1 MTQRE
6 IWYMSRLR
14 RLPIRRLLA
23 GLLAA
28 GPAVLVLVAWHVT
41 SSRPGLLEAI
51 SDGFV
56 AYLPL
61 DVFETGVQTFG
72 PLAKGL
78 LYFGVASGVLGAG
91 MVVGVAALRVTAT
104 RRPIQASGMIAL
116 ASFFAA
122 ELLVLPIFRAGFFGS
137 DLDYDR
143 IALHLPVG
151 LASLAYGLMLVG
163 LRETLL
169 GAAARGSAG
178 AAAASSPEG
187 LLALAGQSMAAG
199 STAASA
205 SGPAMVR
212 EARDGRA
219 EQGALTRRL
228 FLARTLIA
236 VGVASLAG
244 SLVGVVSQVVSAA
257 RHGPSVARGDFAPG
271 GFGPTPALTPVAD
284 FYTVNKNVLPTTVDG
299 ASWALEIDGLVD
311 RPQKLTLDE
320 LRTMPAQIAYRTLEC
335 ISTNIVR
342 GDHLISNQKWRG
354 VRVSDLLDRASPTPE
369 ARYIHW
375 VADDGYTESLP
386 IDVAR
391 DVDTWIAY
399 EMGDA
404 PLTVEHGFPVRV
416 LIAGRFGMK
425 QPKWLRKMTLSD
437 RDDAGYWEVR
447 GWNQEAVVRTMS
459 RVDFPVEGATVP
471 VGAPFDINGI
481 AFSGDRGVLRVEV
494 SPEGRANWQAAE
506 LEDAALAPLGPLTWV
521 RWRARVS
528 LSKAGPATILVR
540 ATDGTGATQEGTE
553 TPSLPSG
560 ATGWHRIEVFATA

>member
-1 MTQRE
+1 MA
-6 IWYMSRLR
+6 RLR
-14 RLPIRRLLA
+14 RTSIQRLLA
-23 GLLAA
+23 GMLAV
-28 GPAVLVLVAWHVT
+28 GPAVLVLVVWHVA

-61 DVFETGVQTFG
+61 DVFEAGTQQFG

-78 LYFGVASGVLGAG
+78 LYFGVTSGVLGAG
-91 MVVGVAALRVTAT
+91 MVIGVAALRLTAT
-104 RRPIQASGMIAL
+104 RRPIEAMGAIAL
-116 ASFFAA
+116 GGFFAT

-143 IALHLPVG
+143 IALHLPVV
-151 LASLAYGLMLVG
+151 LASLVYGLVLVG

-169 GAAARGSAG
+169 GGVPHGPAG
-178 AAAASSPEG
+178 ASEASSPEG
-187 LLALAGQSMAAG
+187 SLASTGPSMAEG

-205 SGPAMVR
+205 IGPAMVR

-219 EQGALTRRL
+219 DQGGSLTRRL
-228 FLARTLIA
+228 FLGRTLVA
-236 VGVASLAG
+236 VGVGSLAG
-244 SLVGVVSQVVSAA
+244 SLLTVVNQVVSAA
-257 RHGPSVARGDFAPG
+257 QHGPSVARSDFAPG

-284 FYTVNKNVLPTTVDG
+284 FYTVNKNVLPTVVDG
-299 ASWALEIDGLVD
+299 ATWALEIDGLVD

-320 LRTMPAQIAYRTLEC
+320 IRAMPAQVAYRTLEC
-335 ISTNIVR
+335 ISTSIVR
-342 GDHLISNQKWRG
+342 GDHLISNQTWRG
-354 VRVSDLLDRASPTPE
+354 VRVSDLLDQAGPTPE

-375 VADDGYTESLP
+375 LADDGFTESLP

-399 EMGDA
+399 EMGGA
-404 PLTVEHGFPVRV
+404 PLTVEHGFPARV

-425 QPKWLRKMTLSD
+425 QPKWLRRMTLSD

-447 GWNQEAVVRTMS
+447 GWNQEALVRTMS
-459 RVDFPVEGATVP
+459 RVDFPLQGDTVP
-471 VGAPFDINGI
+471 VGARFEVYGI

-494 SPEGRANWQAAE
+494 SADGGANWQAAE
-506 LEDAALAPLGPLTWV
+506 FEDAALAPLGPLTWV
-521 RWRARVS
+521 RWRAQIS
-528 LSKAGPATILVR
+528 LSKAGPATIMVR

-553 TPSLPSG
+553 TSPLPSG
-560 ATGWHRIEVFATA
+560 ATGWHRVNVVATA

>member
-1 MTQRE
+1 MQ
-6 IWYMSRLR
+6 RLR
-14 RLPIRRLLA
+14 RTSTQRLLA

-28 GPAVLVLVAWHVT
+28 GPAVLVLVGWHVA

-61 DVFETGVQTFG
+61 DVFEAGTQTFG

-78 LYFGVASGVLGAG
+78 LYFGVTSGVLGAG
-91 MVVGVAALRVTAT
+91 MVIGVAALRATAT
-104 RRPIQASGMIAL
+104 RRPIGATSAIAL
-116 ASFFAA
+116 GSFFAT

-143 IALHLPVG
+143 IALHVPVV
-151 LASLAYGLMLVG
+151 LASLVYGLVLVG

-169 GAAARGSAG
+169 GGAAPGPAG
-178 AAAASSPEG
+178 ASQASSPEG
-187 LLALAGQSMAAG
+187 RLASAGQSMPEGSIAA
-199 STAASA
+199 AAV
-205 SGPAMVR
+205 GPAMVR

-219 EQGALTRRL
+219 EQGGGLTRRL
-228 FLARTLIA
+228 FLGRTLVA

-244 SLVGVVSQVVSAA
+244 SLVGVLNQVLSAA
-257 RHGPSVARGDFAPG
+257 RHGPSVARADFAPG

-284 FYTVNKNVLPTTVDG
+284 FYTVNKNVLPTVVDG
-299 ASWALEIDGLVD
+299 GTWALEIDGLVN
-311 RPQKLTLDE
+311 RPQKLALDE
-320 LRTMPAQIAYRTLEC
+320 LRTMPAQVAYRTLEC

-354 VRVSDLLDRASPTPE
+354 VRVSDLLDRAGPRAE

-386 IDVAR
+386 IDVAL

-404 PLTVEHGFPVRV
+404 PLTVEHGFPARV

-425 QPKWLRKMTLSD
+425 QPKWLRRMTLSD
-437 RDDAGYWEVR
+437 RDEAGYWEVR

-459 RVDFPVEGATVP
+459 RVDFPLEGNSVP
-471 VGAPFDINGI
+471 VGAPFEVYGI
-481 AFSGDRGVLRVEV
+481 AFSGARGVLRMEV
-494 SPEGRANWQAAE
+494 SPDSGATWQATE
-506 LEDAALAPLGPLTWV
+506 LEDTALAPLGPLTWV
-521 RWRARVS
+521 RWRAQIS
-528 LSKAGPATILVR
+528 LSKAGPATILAR

-553 TPSLPSG
+553 TSPLPSG
-560 ATGWHRIEVFATA
+560 ATGWHRINVVARV

>member
-1 MTQRE
+1 
-6 IWYMSRLR
+6 MSRLR
-14 RLPIRRLLA
+14 RPSIRRLLA

-28 GPAVLVLVAWHVT
+28 GPAVLVFVAWHVT

-61 DVFETGVQTFG
+61 DVFEAGVQTFG

-78 LYFGVASGVLGAG
+78 LYFGVTSGVLGAG
-91 MVVGVAALRVTAT
+91 MLFGVAALRVTAT
-104 RRPIQASGMIAL
+104 RRPIQATGAIAL
-116 ASFFAA
+116 GSFFAA

-143 IALHLPVG
+143 IALHLPVV

-169 GAAARGSAG
+169 AAAPGLAG
-178 AAAASSPEG
+178 ASEASSPEG
-187 LLALAGQSMAAG
+187 PLALAGQSTAEG

-205 SGPAMVR
+205 IWPAMVH

-219 EQGALTRRL
+219 EQGGLTRRL
-228 FLARTLIA
+228 FLARALVV
-236 VGVASLAG
+236 VGVGSLAG
-244 SLVGVVSQVVSAA
+244 SLIGVVSQVVSAA

-284 FYTVNKNVLPTTVDG
+284 FYTVNKNVLPTMVDG
-299 ASWALEIDGLVD
+299 ARWALEIDGLVD

-320 LRTMPAQIAYRTLEC
+320 LRRMPAQVAYRTLEC
-335 ISTNIVR
+335 ISTNIIR

-354 VRVSDLLDRASPTPE
+354 VRVSDLLEQAGRRPE

-386 IDVAR
+386 IDVAL

-425 QPKWLRKMTLSD
+425 QPKWLRQMTLSD
-437 RDDAGYWEVR
+437 RDVAGYWEVR
-447 GWNQEAVVRTMS
+447 GWNQQAVVRTMS
-459 RVDFPVEGATVP
+459 RVDFPLPGATVP
-471 VGAPFDINGI
+471 VGAPFDVYGI
-481 AFSGDRGVLRVEV
+481 AFSGDRAVLRVEV
-494 SPEGRANWQAAE
+494 SPEGGAKWQAAE

-521 RWRARVS
+521 PWRAQIS
-528 LSKAGPATILVR
+528 LSKAGPTTILVR
-540 ATDGTGATQEGTE
+540 ATDGTGATQEGRE
-553 TPSLPSG
+553 TPPLPSG
-560 ATGWHRIEVFATA
+560 ATGWHRIEVVAAA